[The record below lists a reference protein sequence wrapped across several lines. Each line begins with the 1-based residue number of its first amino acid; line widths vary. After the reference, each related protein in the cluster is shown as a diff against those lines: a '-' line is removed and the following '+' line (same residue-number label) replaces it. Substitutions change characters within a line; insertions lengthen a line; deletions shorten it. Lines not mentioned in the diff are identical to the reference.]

1 MPFKPHAFAKFLK
14 ISSQLRFIKSFV
26 SISVKIF
33 LLRLNTVY
41 EQKYPDIRSLL
52 LLILKSLDGDFL
64 CNSSKIES
72 TSSSCEDN
80 IVGLSSTAIESD
92 AFEELAQ
99 IAQTLG
105 GEISTLEVLLN
116 SSSSNW
122 L

>member
-1 MPFKPHAFAKFLK
+1 M
-14 ISSQLRFIKSFV
+14 S
-26 SISVKIF
+26 
-33 LLRLNTVY
+33 
-41 EQKYPDIRSLL
+41 EQKYPDIRLL
-52 LLILKSLDGDFL
+52 LLSILKSLDGDSL
-64 CNSSKIES
+64 GNSSKIES
-72 TSSSCEDN
+72 ISSSCEDN

>member
-1 MPFKPHAFAKFLK
+1 M
-14 ISSQLRFIKSFV
+14 
-26 SISVKIF
+26 
-33 LLRLNTVY
+33 
-41 EQKYPDIRSLL
+41 
-52 LLILKSLDGDFL
+52 LKSLDGDFL
-64 CNSSKIES
+64 YNSSKIES

>member
-1 MPFKPHAFAKFLK
+1 M
-14 ISSQLRFIKSFV
+14 S
-26 SISVKIF
+26 
-33 LLRLNTVY
+33 
-41 EQKYPDIRSLL
+41 EQKYPDIRLL
-52 LLILKSLDGDFL
+52 LLSILKSLDGDSL

-72 TSSSCEDN
+72 ISSSCEDN

>member
-92 AFEELAQ
+92 AFEELAELVKTFWRRNFYFRS
-99 IAQTLG
+99 I
-105 GEISTLEVLLN
+105 I
-116 SSSSNW
+116 
-122 L
+122 

>member
-1 MPFKPHAFAKFLK
+1 M
-14 ISSQLRFIKSFV
+14 S
-26 SISVKIF
+26 
-33 LLRLNTVY
+33 
-41 EQKYPDIRSLL
+41 EQKYPDIRLL
-52 LLILKSLDGDFL
+52 LLSILKSLDGDSL
-64 CNSSKIES
+64 CNSSKICS
-72 TSSSCEDN
+72 ISSSCEDN

>member
-1 MPFKPHAFAKFLK
+1 M
-14 ISSQLRFIKSFV
+14 S
-26 SISVKIF
+26 
-33 LLRLNTVY
+33 
-41 EQKYPDIRSLL
+41 EQKYPDIRLL
-52 LLILKSLDGDFL
+52 LLSILKSLDDDSL
-64 CNSSKIES
+64 CNSSKIENI
-72 TSSSCEDN
+72 SSSCEDN

-99 IAQTLG
+99 LAQTLG